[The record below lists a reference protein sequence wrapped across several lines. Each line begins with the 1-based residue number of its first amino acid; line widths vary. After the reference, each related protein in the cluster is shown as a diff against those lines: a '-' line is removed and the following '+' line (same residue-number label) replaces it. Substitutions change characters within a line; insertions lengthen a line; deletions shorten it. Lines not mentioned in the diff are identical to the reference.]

1 MPKLQAGASSLRT
14 MPPAEPDQ
22 QNNQQ
27 PIPLRNLSRIQDIV
41 NLDYYQREDHTDH
54 IDVRSAHAGYNVGQ
68 ARLDGHHAVGRRA
81 TSGTSTDARYSG
93 SIENDTSVDG
103 VVGLSISNSGGNI
116 TSDSMTE
123 QALRKFGSIPRIQTG
138 DDLETSTIAS
148 FNDDGQLIQESSY
161 SDTANLTNPI
171 NVQPISG
178 ANNANVARGRRR
190 TNHGIH
196 FLTPNWSSTHNA
208 SGNELL
214 NIEAGL
220 NRSADTESRRS
231 HSRDRSPS
239 LAVGESTLLRAGT
252 VMRKMSQR
260 VVNLSNESELVEKS
274 IRRKSSEGTNN
285 HDDVEPIPPLPSKD
299 IGFTDPELHTRK
311 EKQVEHN
318 VTIVPDVGPEL
329 NANPFRGKSLGIFG
343 PDNRL
348 RLMLS
353 NLLVHPVTEPAIL
366 LFIILQTIFLS
377 IDSAPDVFKDPRS
390 KIWGS
395 SWVDF
400 ALLALFC
407 IYTVELAARIIVS
420 GFMINPVE
428 YSTTNRKAGIF
439 QAVKDKLYTSF
450 VPKQH
455 SSMKNHT
462 TFLDPQQPS
471 LLRSF
476 TSQGQNMKCADSKQQ
491 QRERLA
497 HRAFLRHSFNRLDF
511 VAVLS
516 FWISFNLAI
525 SEVETSKHIFVF
537 RMLSC
542 LRILRLLGLTSGTSI
557 ILRSLKKATPL
568 LVNVAFLIGFFW
580 LLFAI
585 VGVQSFKSSL
595 RRTCVWVD
603 PLGLQPNFTNNAI
616 DNFQFCGGHLDQD
629 GNSLPWI
636 TADGENGTFVHK
648 GYLCPI
654 GSFCVEGEN
663 PYNGTVNFDNALQSL
678 ELVFVVMSSN
688 SFSDILYYLT
698 DSDYLAA
705 ALCGF

>member
-1 MPKLQAGASSLRT
+1 
-14 MPPAEPDQ
+14 MPPAESDQ

-27 PIPLRNLSRIQDIV
+27 SIPLRNLGRIQDIV
-41 NLDYYQREDHTDH
+41 DFDYYQCEDHTNH
-54 IDVRSAHAGYNVGQ
+54 RDVRSAQADYNGGQ
-68 ARLDGHHAVGRRA
+68 VRPEGRYALGRRN
-81 TSGTSTDARYSG
+81 SFGVSTDRRDAGR
-93 SIENDTSVDG
+93 IESDTSVDG
-103 VVGLSISNSGGNI
+103 AVGLSVSNSGGNI
-116 TSDSMTE
+116 ASTPMTE
-123 QALRKFGSIPRIQTG
+123 QALRKFGSIPRIQTS

-148 FNDDGQLIQESSY
+148 LNDDGQLVQEPSY
-161 SDTANLTNPI
+161 SDTANLTNPKNI
-171 NVQPISG
+171 QPISG
-178 ANNANVARGRRR
+178 ANNANLSRGRRR

-196 FLTPNWSSTHNA
+196 FLTPNWSSTHNTN
-208 SGNELL
+208 GNEPS

-220 NRSADTESRRS
+220 NGSIDAESRRS

-252 VMRKMSQR
+252 VVRKMSQR
-260 VVNLSNESELVEKS
+260 IVNLSNESELVEKS
-274 IRRKSSEGTNN
+274 IRKKSSDGTNN
-285 HDDVEPIPPLPSKD
+285 RDDIELFPPLPSKD
-299 IGFTDPELHTRK
+299 VGFTNLELQTRK
-311 EKQVEHN
+311 EKQAEHS
-318 VTIVPDVGPEL
+318 VTIVPDVGPQVDV
-329 NANPFRGKSLGIFG
+329 NPFRGKSLGIFG

-348 RLMLS
+348 RLVLS
-353 NLLVHPVTEPAIL
+353 NLLVHPATEPAIF

-390 KIWGS
+390 KTWGS
-395 SWVDF
+395 SWVDY

-407 IYTVELAARIIVS
+407 IYTVEIAARIIVS

-428 YSTTNRKAGIF
+428 YSTTNRKAGTF
-439 QAVKDKLYTSF
+439 QAIKDKLYISF

-455 SSMKNHT
+455 SSMRNHT
-462 TFLDPQQPS
+462 TFCDAQQPS

-476 TSQGQNMKCADSKQQ
+476 TTQGQNVKYADSKEQ

-654 GSFCVEGEN
+654 GSFCVEGDN

-705 ALCGF
+705 ALCEF

>member
-1 MPKLQAGASSLRT
+1 
-14 MPPAEPDQ
+14 MPPAESDQ

-27 PIPLRNLSRIQDIV
+27 SIPLRNLGRIQDIV
-41 NLDYYQREDHTDH
+41 DFDYYQREDHTNYR
-54 IDVRSAHAGYNVGQ
+54 DVRSAQANYNGGQ
-68 ARLDGHHAVGRRA
+68 VTPEGRYALGRRNS
-81 TSGTSTDARYSG
+81 SGASTYRRDAGR
-93 SIENDTSVDG
+93 IESDTSADG
-103 VVGLSISNSGGNI
+103 AVGLSVFNSGGNI
-116 TSDSMTE
+116 ASAPMTE
-123 QALRKFGSIPRIQTG
+123 QALGKYGSIPRIQTS

-148 FNDDGQLIQESSY
+148 LNDDGQLIQESSY
-161 SDTANLTNPI
+161 SDTATLTNPRNI
-171 NVQPISG
+171 QPISG
-178 ANNANVARGRRR
+178 ANDANLPRGRRR
-190 TNHGIH
+190 TNHGIN
-196 FLTPNWSSTHNA
+196 FLTPNWNSTHNA
-208 SGNELL
+208 SGNEPS

-220 NRSADTESRRS
+220 HASVDAESRRS

-260 VVNLSNESELVEKS
+260 IVNLSNESELVEKS
-274 IRRKSSEGTNN
+274 IRKKSSDGTNN
-285 HDDVEPIPPLPSKD
+285 RDDIELIPPLPGKD
-299 IGFTDPELHTRK
+299 VGFTNLELQTRK
-311 EKQVEHN
+311 EKQAEHN
-318 VTIVPDVGPEL
+318 VTIVPDVSPEVD
-329 NANPFRGKSLGIFG
+329 ANPFRGKSLGIFG

-353 NLLVHPVTEPAIL
+353 NLLVHPATEPAIF

-390 KIWGS
+390 KTWGS
-395 SWVDF
+395 SWVDY

-407 IYTVELAARIIVS
+407 IYTVEIAARIIVS

-439 QAVKDKLYTSF
+439 QAIKDKLYISF
-450 VPKQH
+450 APKQH
-455 SSMKNHT
+455 SSTRNHT
-462 TFLDPQQPS
+462 AFCDAQQPS

-476 TSQGQNMKCADSKQQ
+476 TTQGQNVKCADSKQQ

-705 ALCGF
+705 ALCEFQYTAVW

>member
-1 MPKLQAGASSLRT
+1 
-14 MPPAEPDQ
+14 MPPAESDLH
-22 QNNQQ
+22 NNQQ
-27 PIPLRNLSRIQDIV
+27 PIPLRNLGRIQDIV
-41 NLDYYQREDHTDH
+41 DLDNYESEDHTNGR
-54 IDVRSAHAGYNVGQ
+54 DVRSAEAHYNGGQ
-68 ARLDGHHAVGRRA
+68 PRLEGRNIWDGRSSSKKITTERDA
-81 TSGTSTDARYSG
+81 TLT
-93 SIENDTSVDG
+93 ENDASKNSG
-103 VVGLSISNSGGNI
+103 VGLLVSKPGGNNV
-116 TSDSMTE
+116 SGPMAE
-123 QALRKFGSIPRIQTG
+123 QALRKLGSIPKIQTS

-148 FNDDGQLIQESSY
+148 MNDDGQLIQEDSY
-161 SDTANLTNPI
+161 SDTANLTNPRNI
-171 NVQPISG
+171 QPISG
-178 ANNANVARGRRR
+178 ANSVNPSRGRRR

-196 FLTPNWSSTHNA
+196 FLTPNWNSMYNT
-208 SGNELL
+208 SGNEPS

-220 NRSADTESRRS
+220 NGSTDAESRRS

-239 LAVGESTLLRAGT
+239 LAMGESTLLRAGT

-260 VVNLSNESELVEKS
+260 IVNLSNESELVEKS
-274 IRRKSSEGTNN
+274 IRRKSSEGTNIRG
-285 HDDVEPIPPLPSKD
+285 DIEPIPSLPSKKVVFPD
-299 IGFTDPELHTRK
+299 LEPHTRK
-311 EKQVEHN
+311 EKQVEHE
-318 VTIVPDVGPEL
+318 VTVVLDEGPEVD
-329 NANPFRGKSLGIFG
+329 ANPFRGKSLGIFG

-353 NLLVHPVTEPAIL
+353 NLLVHPATEPVIF

-377 IDSAPDVFKDPRS
+377 VDSAPDVFKDPRS
-390 KIWGS
+390 KTWGS
-395 SWVDF
+395 SWIDY

-407 IYTVELAARIIVS
+407 LYTVEIAARIIVS
-420 GFMINPVE
+420 GFIINPVE
-428 YSTTNRKAGIF
+428 YSTTNRKAGVF

-450 VPKQH
+450 ITKQH
-455 SSMKNHT
+455 SSVRNNA
-462 TFLDPQQPS
+462 TFCDAQQPS

-476 TSQGQNMKCADSKQQ
+476 TSQGQNIKYADSKQQ

-511 VAVLS
+511 VAVVS

-525 SEVETSKHIFVF
+525 SDVETSKHIFVF

-603 PLGLQPNFTNNAI
+603 PLGVQPNFTNNAV
-616 DNFQFCGGHLDQD
+616 DNFQFCGGHIGQN

-636 TADGENGTFVHK
+636 TGDGKNGTFVHK
-648 GYLCPI
+648 GYLCPV

-688 SFSDILYYLT
+688 SFSDLLYYLT

-705 ALCGF
+705 ALCEFLFKIGR